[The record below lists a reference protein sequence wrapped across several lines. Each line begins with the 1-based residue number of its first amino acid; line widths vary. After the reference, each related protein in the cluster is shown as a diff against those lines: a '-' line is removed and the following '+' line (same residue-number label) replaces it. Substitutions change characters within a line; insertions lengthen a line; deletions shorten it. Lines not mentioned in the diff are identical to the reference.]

1 MIIIILHA
9 VYIIYSLAKIKQN
22 HQQKQ
27 PPKTY
32 NSSENTTP
40 ETTST
45 KHFIPQ
51 KTNKQKKVQDEARNH
66 SI

>member
-32 NSSENTTP
+32 NSSENINNYT
-40 ETTST
+40 
-45 KHFIPQ
+45 
-51 KTNKQKKVQDEARNH
+51 RNH
-66 SI
+66 KY